1 LIRFDQSIRGEKGGA
16 GTKKLDWITDQRA
29 GASLALRATLLS
41 SMRCKRARANKVR
54 EREKEI
60 QEEISNA
67 MSV

>member
-1 LIRFDQSIRGEKGGA
+1 VV
-16 GTKKLDWITDQRA
+16 KKVVPGLKNWIGLRINA